1 MEEET
6 AGEDN
11 YSSAE
16 NIITR
21 KFTSTPNS
29 TFASTCLLF
38 QMHFSTTILQK

>member
-11 YSSAE
+11 YSRAE

-21 KFTSTPNS
+21 KLTPTPNS
-29 TFASTCLLF
+29 AFAP
-38 QMHFSTTILQK
+38 I